1 MTTCGTAGRELGN
14 HEPAAMAA
22 QSIGCLP
29 HEQCDLPPCEVWPG
43 VRRAGPPK
51 ARARR

>member
-1 MTTCGTAGRELGN
+1 
-14 HEPAAMAA
+14 MALMRRMSA
-22 QSIGCLP
+22 TNQVFYCA
-29 HEQCDLPPCEVWPG
+29 CWPG